1 MDIMDMLKK
10 SCLLECALLIH
21 KNPISLVPQTL
32 RKIHNQPDS
41 NLELK
46 LQKNPVTNLFVYVF

>member
-1 MDIMDMLKK
+1 MRLQILKNQK
-10 SCLLECALLIH
+10 KKQK
-21 KNPISLVPQTL
+21 KNPISLVPQNL
-32 RKIHNQPDS
+32 KKIHNQPNS

>member
-1 MDIMDMLKK
+1 MDMLKK
-10 SCLLECALLIH
+10 SCLLECALVIH

-32 RKIHNQPDS
+32 KKIHNQPDS